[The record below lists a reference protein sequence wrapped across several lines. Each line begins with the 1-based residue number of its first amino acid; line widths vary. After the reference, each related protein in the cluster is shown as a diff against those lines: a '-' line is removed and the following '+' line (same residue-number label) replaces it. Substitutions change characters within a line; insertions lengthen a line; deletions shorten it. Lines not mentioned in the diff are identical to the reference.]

1 MLSRRQSIK
10 RGLLAFPM
18 LLLFACGTPP
28 SPYQYRVQLPVLEVE
43 PKVSPCDLKDQT
55 GKVVQSRSCLTLL
68 DDDYRKILVELK
80 AACLAFGQT
89 AKECRI
95 TE

>member
-1 MLSRRQSIK
+1 MSLRQRSIK
-10 RGLLAFPM
+10 LGLLAFPM
-18 LLLFACGTPP
+18 LLLFACATPP

-55 GKVVQSRSCLTLL
+55 GKVVQSRSCITLL
-68 DDDYRKILVELK
+68 DDDYKKILVELK
-80 AACLAFGQT
+80 AACLAVGQS
-89 AKECRI
+89 AKECR

>member
-1 MLSRRQSIK
+1 MSLRRQSIK

-18 LLLFACGTPP
+18 LLLFGCGTPL

-43 PKVSPCDLKDQT
+43 PKVSPCDLKNQD

-68 DDDYRKILVELK
+68 EDDYKKIMVELK
-80 AACLAFGQT
+80 ASCLAFGQS
-89 AKECRI
+89 ARECR